1 MIDRTPPV
9 DLTNSAALREFLAFS
24 MPFVISRLFTA
35 ISWFTEGYIL
45 RGFGQDAIL
54 AGPSINVAK
63 SIVMGVAQG
72 FMLTGNLTGH
82 LITEGKHHEVANISR
97 QSWLTAV
104 PLSLVS
110 GVCLYFLA
118 PILTLSQI
126 DLDDKSKDAITQY
139 FRYYIIS
146 LLPTAWAISDR
157 SLLMA
162 NKKQTEMTAFSF
174 IFTAMTIAIGYPLA
188 LHTQLGIAGLGLG
201 LAISSVLNA
210 LTLRLYI
217 YHKLPTQD
225 FLQNTPLPNL
235 SKEIKTFL
243 KNGAGSS
250 LSILTEQANLAII
263 AAFAASINSE
273 ALDATQ
279 VSTQW
284 ILPYGFLMYAF
295 GQAGSV
301 LISRKL
307 GTKAAAYQN
316 DREIHGKNIRKLGYT
331 SVAFNVSLGAIAA
344 ILIAC
349 LANPFSTLFIPK
361 ATHTAKTLLLINCL
375 GTPID
380 AARAAFSCN
389 LSGFNDLM
397 RAPIISVVCMSLIG
411 LSLSATLIYSEK
423 AGAEW
428 LFIPRVAGIFVAA
441 IMIGRRWE
449 QKSQVEEAK
458 APLLSSPIN

>member
-1 MIDRTPPV
+1 MISTTPPV
-9 DLTNSAALREFLAFS
+9 ALSNRAALHEFLGFS
-24 MPFVISRLFTA
+24 LPFVVSRLFTA
-35 ISWFTEGYIL
+35 ASWFAEGYVL
-45 RGFGQDAIL
+45 RGFGQEAIL

-72 FMLTGNLTGH
+72 FMLTGNLTGR
-82 LITEGKHHEVANISR
+82 LITEGKHHEVAHISR

-110 GVCLYFLA
+110 GLCLYFLA

-126 DLDDKSKDAITQY
+126 DLDDRSKGAITAY

-162 NKKQTEMTAFSF
+162 NKKQTQMTAFSF
-174 IFTAMTIAIGYPLA
+174 IFTALTIAIGYPLA
-188 LHTQLGIAGLGLG
+188 LHTELGIAGLGLG

-217 YHKLPTQD
+217 YHQLPNQD
-225 FLQNTPLPNL
+225 FLQNKQLPNL
-235 SKEIKTFL
+235 SSEIKTLL
-243 KNGAGSS
+243 KNGVGSS

-307 GTKAAAYQN
+307 GALAKAAYG
-316 DREIHGKNIRKLGYT
+316 DKEIHQQNIRKIGYT
-331 SVAFNVSLGAIAA
+331 SAAFNVSLGAIAA
-344 ILIAC
+344 TLIAC
-349 LANPFSTLFIPK
+349 LAKPFANLFIPE
-361 ATHTAKTLLLINCL
+361 ATHTATTLLLINCL

-389 LSGFNDLM
+389 LSGFKDLM
-397 RAPIISVVCMSLIG
+397 TPPIISVACMSLLG
-411 LSLSATLIYSEK
+411 LSVSAAMIYGEK

-428 LFIPRVAGIFVAA
+428 LFIPRVAGIFIAA
-441 IMIGRRWE
+441 IAIGWRWE
-449 QKSQVEEAK
+449 QKSCFDETK
-458 APLLSSPIN
+458 ARLLIN